1 MGTLVERR
9 LFNREEY
16 HAMLRAGI
24 LKEDDPVEL
33 IAGEI
38 VRHMPSGPAHASV
51 VKRLNRLFTRL
62 LGEQVVVSVQDPLG
76 LDEYS
81 EPEPDL
87 MLLRPQGDC
96 YADEHPTADDVWL
109 VIEVAE
115 SSLASDTEV
124 KLPLYAEHGVP
135 EVWIVDLVNRQVV
148 VSAEPAHG
156 RYLDVRTFKPG
167 DTIPLRAF
175 AGVEIPVSEIGL

>member
-1 MGTLVERR
+1 
-9 LFNREEY
+9 
-16 HAMLRAGI
+16 MLRAGI

-38 VRHMPSGPAHASV
+38 VRHMPSGPAHAACV
-51 VKRLNRLFTRL
+51 NRLTKL
-62 LGEQVVVSVQDPLG
+62 LVGLVGDGAVVSVQNTLS
-76 LDEYS
+76 LDDFS

-87 MLLRPQGDC
+87 MLLRPKSDF
-96 YADEHPTADDVWL
+96 YADEHPTAEDVWL

-135 EVWIVDLVNRQVV
+135 EVWVVDLVNRQVV
-148 VSAEPAHG
+148 VSAEPTHG

-175 AGVEIPVSEIGL
+175 PGVGIPVSEIGL